1 MVQIKWLSTAKNDLK
16 DIYNYI
22 SLDSARYAKLQ
33 ITKIQ
38 KRTEILKTFP
48 NSGKVVPEI
57 NDSTVKEITEHNYR
71 IIYKIINKN
80 QIDILLIHHGARDFK
95 CRIIK

>member
-1 MVQIKWLSTAKNDLK
+1 
-16 DIYNYI
+16 
-22 SLDSARYAKLQ
+22 

-57 NDSTVKEITEHNYR
+57 NDLTVKEITEHNYR

-80 QIDILLIHHGARDFK
+80 QVDILLIHHGARDFK
-95 CRIIK
+95 RRIIK

>member
-1 MVQIKWLSTAKNDLK
+1 MVQINWLADAKNDLK
-16 DIYNYI
+16 DIYDYI

-57 NDSTVKEITEHNYR
+57 NDQSVKEITEHNYR

-95 CRIIK
+95 RRIKK

>member
-1 MVQIKWLSTAKNDLK
+1 MFYLADAKNDLK
-16 DIYNYI
+16 DIYDYI
-22 SLDSARYAKLQ
+22 SLDSVRFAKLQ
-33 ITKIQ
+33 ISKIQ

-57 NDSTVKEITEHNYR
+57 NDLTVKEITEHNYR

-80 QIDILLIHHGARDFK
+80 QVDILLIHHGARDFK
-95 CRIIK
+95 RRIIK

>member
-1 MVQIKWLSTAKNDLK
+1 MVQINWLSSAKNDLK
-16 DIYNYI
+16 DIYDYI
-22 SLDSARYAKLQ
+22 SLDSVRYAKLQ

-57 NDSTVKEITEHNYR
+57 NDLTVKEITEHNYR

-80 QIDILLIHHGARDFK
+80 QVDILLIHHGVRDFK
-95 CRIIK
+95 R

>member
-1 MVQIKWLSTAKNDLK
+1 MVQVKWLSSAKNDLK
-16 DIYNYI
+16 DIYDYI

-38 KRTEILKTFP
+38 KRTEILKNFP

-57 NDSTVKEITEHNYR
+57 NDQTVKEITEHNYR

-80 QIDILLIHHGARDFK
+80 QIDILLIHNGARDFK
-95 CRIIK
+95 HRIKK

>member
-1 MVQIKWLSTAKNDLK
+1 MVQVKWLSSAKNDLK
-16 DIYNYI
+16 DIYDYI

-38 KRTEILKTFP
+38 KRTEILKNFP

-57 NDSTVKEITEHNYR
+57 NDPTVKEITEHNYR

-95 CRIIK
+95 RRFKK

>member
-1 MVQIKWLSTAKNDLK
+1 MVQVKWLSSAKNDLK
-16 DIYNYI
+16 DIYDYI

-38 KRTEILKTFP
+38 KRTEILKNFP

-57 NDSTVKEITEHNYR
+57 NDQTVKEITEHNYR

-95 CRIIK
+95 HRIKK

>member
-1 MVQIKWLSTAKNDLK
+1 MVQIKWLPSAKNDLK
-16 DIYNYI
+16 DIYDYI
-22 SLDSARYAKLQ
+22 SLDSVRYAKLQ

-57 NDSTVKEITEHNYR
+57 NDLTVKEITEHNYR

-80 QIDILLIHHGARDFK
+80 QVDILLIHHGARDFK
-95 CRIIK
+95 RRIIK

>member
-1 MVQIKWLSTAKNDLK
+1 MVQIKWLSSAKNDLK
-16 DIYNYI
+16 DIYDYI
-22 SLDSARYAKLQ
+22 SLDSVRYAKLQ

-38 KRTEILKTFP
+38 KRTEILRTFP

-80 QIDILLIHHGARDFK
+80 QIDVLLIHHGARDFK
-95 CRIIK
+95 RRIIK

>member
-1 MVQIKWLSTAKNDLK
+1 MVQINWLANAKNDLK
-16 DIYNYI
+16 DIYDYI

-57 NDSTVKEITEHNYR
+57 NDPTVKEISEHNYR

-95 CRIIK
+95 RRIIK